1 MREQGGTYLSKKF
14 SYYCYFFIFIVIIES
29 EANVTRDPGESMCV
43 EIRGVVMMGNKKHFE
58 FPGSR
63 FPPGIRLWIIYFTF

>member
-43 EIRGVVMMGNKKHFE
+43 EIRGVVMRGTKSTLNSLE
-58 FPGSR
+58 SR
-63 FPPGIRLWIIYFTF
+63 SFPPGIR